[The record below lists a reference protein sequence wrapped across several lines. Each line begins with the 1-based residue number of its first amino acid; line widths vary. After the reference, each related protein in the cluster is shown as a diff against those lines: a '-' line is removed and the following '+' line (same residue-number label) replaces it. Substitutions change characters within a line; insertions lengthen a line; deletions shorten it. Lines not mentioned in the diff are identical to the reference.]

1 MMLTTAL
8 AFAGALQ
15 GLLILLLIATKYRH
29 PRNLALALLVLF
41 FSLRLGTIPT
51 WNALIM
57 TEYRWLWPALTTL
70 PFLFGPLLLW
80 AVYSIGE
87 HDTTILPNLWM
98 HFIPYGISVVGLSLF
113 ILFTP
118 NHTYETFI
126 QQVFYKTPPLWATL
140 FNCSKVL
147 LNISYVSASLVLSFG
162 EKSRQLSSVH
172 RLWLRMLTITSG
184 ICLLFFSYVA
194 LHPQATANFT
204 TGNTLPFLLLAM
216 TMALL
221 LYGITFLVLLS
232 PAFLEEGGIPLSYK
246 DISPCLEEEC
256 KNLARQA
263 LDKLQQGIFKNPTLS
278 ERLLAK
284 QLSVHPNR
292 LSLAINYTFRL
303 PFRRLLNQQR
313 LLYFQEEVKK
323 GALKHK
329 SILQLAYEAGFPSK
343 STFNRVFK
351 EELGI
356 TPSEFEKGKA
366 PRLGKKSTNNDD
378 EVKTHILGSR
388 PHPPP
393 YLP

>member
-1 MMLTTAL
+1 MILITAL
-8 AFAGALQ
+8 AFAGAFQ
-15 GLLILLLIATKYRH
+15 GVLILLLILTKYRH
-29 PRNLALALLVLF
+29 PKNFALALLVLF

-51 WNALIM
+51 WNASIM
-57 TEYRWLWPALTTL
+57 AEHRWLWPVLTTL

-87 HDTTILPNLWM
+87 HETTTLPGLWV
-98 HFIPYGISVVGLSLF
+98 HFIPYGISVVGLSIF
-113 ILFTP
+113 IFFTP
-118 NHTYETFI
+118 NHTYQAFI
-126 QQVFYKTPPLWATL
+126 QQIFYKTPPLWAMI

-147 LNISYVSASLVLSFG
+147 LNISYVSAALILSFG
-162 EKSRQLSSVH
+162 KRSRRLSSIH
-172 RLWLRMLTITSG
+172 RLWLRLLTITSG
-184 ICLLFFSYVA
+184 ITLFFFSYVA

-204 TGNTLPFLLLAM
+204 TGNILPFLFLAI

-246 DISPCLEEEC
+246 GVSPCLEEEC
-256 KNLARQA
+256 KNLAQQA
-263 LDKLQQGIFKNPTLS
+263 LDKLQQGIFKNPTIS

-284 QLSVHPNR
+284 QLAVHPNR

-313 LLYFQEEVKK
+313 LSYFQEEVKK
-323 GALKHK
+323 GALEHK

-356 TPSEFEKGKA
+356 TPSDFEKGKN
-366 PRLGKKSTNNDD
+366 PTTRGKNQQTMMM
-378 EVKTHILGSR
+378 R
-388 PHPPP
+388 
-393 YLP
+393 